1 MPLTQQPTS
10 TQNSA
15 LDLLGLDHLKAIC
28 ADNGPFVTVFLPA
41 SHPGSADLPHTGRMK
56 TILREAAAEIEQR
69 RFTDPIEQLL
79 KPLEKLAGDPAML
92 SGGSDSV
99 MYVSPNTAHHFRLLS
114 PMREQLTVASHPHI
128 TPALGHLIPDKEVYV
143 LAISKKLLRLG
154 RWENG
159 VCAEVPLPAGIV
171 KSFEES
177 LLLDQPDHDLQNR
190 ASSGPAGQHG
200 VAVARFGT
208 GAERELEHERL
219 RQYLRRADRELC
231 KVLKGAP
238 LVLVSVAEEMAAYQS
253 VTEHARVLSAHPTSP
268 ELLKWTQLGK
278 LLEQAVL
285 ADRKEQANKV
295 LIEIRETTRRDHVV
309 NGVRQVLE
317 AAHEGRVHKLLIGMD
332 AEEQGLLGPSFPVD
346 ASRLEGKQDLI
357 NAAAVET
364 IRMGGE
370 VFVLDGQPLRAM
382 GCAAILRY

>member
-154 RWENG
+154 R
-159 VCAEVPLPAGIV
+159 
-171 KSFEES
+171 
-177 LLLDQPDHDLQNR
+177 
-190 ASSGPAGQHG
+190 
-200 VAVARFGT
+200 
-208 GAERELEHERL
+208 
-219 RQYLRRADRELC
+219 
-231 KVLKGAP
+231 
-238 LVLVSVAEEMAAYQS
+238 
-253 VTEHARVLSAHPTSP
+253 
-268 ELLKWTQLGK
+268 
-278 LLEQAVL
+278 
-285 ADRKEQANKV
+285 
-295 LIEIRETTRRDHVV
+295 
-309 NGVRQVLE
+309 
-317 AAHEGRVHKLLIGMD
+317 
-332 AEEQGLLGPSFPVD
+332 
-346 ASRLEGKQDLI
+346 
-357 NAAAVET
+357 
-364 IRMGGE
+364 
-370 VFVLDGQPLRAM
+370 
-382 GCAAILRY
+382 